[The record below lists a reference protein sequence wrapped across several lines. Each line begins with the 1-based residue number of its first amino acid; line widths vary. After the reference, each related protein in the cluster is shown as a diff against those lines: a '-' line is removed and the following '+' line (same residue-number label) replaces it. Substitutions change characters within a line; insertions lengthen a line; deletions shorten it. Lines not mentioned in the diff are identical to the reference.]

1 MTANVGT
8 TDRFIRVV
16 LGVVLLSLLYFLEGN
31 VRWFGLIGLIPLATA
46 IFSWCP
52 AYRLFGWNT
61 ASAK

>member
-8 TDRFIRVV
+8 TDRIIRVI
-16 LGVVLLSLLYFLEGN
+16 LGVVLLSLLYFLVGGA
-31 VRWFGLIGLIPLATA
+31 RWIGLVGLIPLATA

-52 AYRLFGWNT
+52 AYRVFGWNT